1 MPDEEELP
9 NPSDD
14 EMSDPSGDEA
24 EAEYLAEEERCG
36 YEAGQ
41 EEQANIPRPS
51 LETVDEAIQS
61 FYESVGGVTEITFS
75 TSDIHS
81 ELGLSTYRE
90 VDVQAAL
97 EALCKAGIDG
107 ASAPA
112 YMVEEDGNFGLVDK

>member
-1 MPDEEELP
+1 MA
-9 NPSDD
+9 
-14 EMSDPSGDEA
+14 GGG
-24 EAEYLAEEERCG
+24 G

-41 EEQANIPRPS
+41 EEQANIERPS